1 MVSIQL
7 TGDIRRL
14 NNKLRRLSNLDFAG
28 LNEQLA
34 EGVKTSTRLRF
45 KTGTDPEGK
54 PWEPTTRG
62 GKILVLTARLR
73 NSIRARADASGFA
86 VGTNAIYAAR
96 HQFGDKR
103 PMTIKAKSKH
113 GLRFKNKD
121 GKWRTKQSVT
131 VKVPA
136 RPFMGISKSDLEE
149 IKQTMEQAV
158 QEE

>member
-1 MVSIQL
+1 MVSMQL

-14 NNKLRRLSNLDFAG
+14 NNKLRRLSNIDFAG
-28 LNEQLA
+28 LSEQLA

-45 KTGTDPEGK
+45 KTSTDPEGK
-54 PWEPTTRG
+54 PWQQTARG

-86 VGTNAIYAAR
+86 VGTNLIYAAR

-103 PMTIKAKSKH
+103 PLTIKAKRKR
-113 GLRFKNKD
+113 GLRFQIG
-121 GKWRTKQSVT
+121 GKWYTKQSVK
-131 VKVPA
+131 VKMPA
-136 RPFMGISKSDLEE
+136 RPFLGISKSDLED

>member
-14 NNKLRRLSNLDFAG
+14 NNKLRRLSNMDFAG
-28 LNEQLA
+28 INEQLA

-45 KTGTDPEGK
+45 KSSTDPEGK
-54 PWEPTTRG
+54 PWQSTARG

-86 VGTNAIYAAR
+86 VGTNVVYAAR

-103 PMTIKAKSKH
+103 PVTIKAKSKR
-113 GLRFKNKD
+113 GLRFKV
-121 GKWRTKQSVT
+121 GGQWVTKRSVR
-131 VKVPA
+131 VKMPA
-136 RPFMGISKSDLEE
+136 RPFLGINKSDLEE
-149 IKQTMEQAV
+149 IKRTLEQAV

>member
-14 NNKLRRLSNLDFAG
+14 NNKLRRLANIDFTG

-34 EGVKTSTRLRF
+34 EGIKTSTRLRF
-45 KTGTDPEGK
+45 KTSTDPEGK
-54 PWEPTTRG
+54 PWQSTARG

-86 VGTNAIYAAR
+86 VGTNVIYAAR
-96 HQFGDKR
+96 HQIGDKR
-103 PMTIKAKSKH
+103 PLTIKAKTKR
-113 GLRFKNKD
+113 GLRFKVGGQWVNT
-121 GKWRTKQSVT
+121 RS
-131 VKVPA
+131 VKVKMPA
-136 RPFMGISKSDLEE
+136 RPFLGISKSDLEE
-149 IKQTMEQAV
+149 IKTTLEQAV

>member
-1 MVSIQL
+1 MVSVQL

-14 NNKLRRLSNLDFAG
+14 NNKLRRLSNMDFAG

-45 KTGTDPEGK
+45 KSSTDPEGK
-54 PWEPTTRG
+54 PWQSTARG

-86 VGTNAIYAAR
+86 VGTNVIYATR

-103 PMTIKAKSKH
+103 PVTIKAKTKR
-113 GLRFKNKD
+113 GLRFKV
-121 GKWRTKQSVT
+121 GGQWITKQSVK
-131 VKVPA
+131 VKMPA
-136 RPFMGISKSDLEE
+136 RPFLGISKSDLEE
-149 IKQTMEQAV
+149 IKTTLEQAV